1 MTITTKPNLQKRFF
15 AGLIDYGIIFIV
27 AFFDFYFFGE
37 TAEDGSWKLNGL
49 PAFALMI
56 FWFAWTVV
64 AEQFSEATFGNQLMN
79 LKVLSIDENDTEPSF
94 RQSFKRHFLDL
105 FDLWPVGILGMVFIK
120 NTKYNQRLGDL
131 WAKTNVVD
139 ILDKEQGIIK

>member
-37 TAEDGSWKLNGL
+37 KAEDGLWKLNGL
-49 PAFALMI
+49 PPFGLMI

-64 AEQFSEATFGNQLMN
+64 AEQFSESTFGNQLMN
-79 LKVLSIDENDTEPSF
+79 LKVLSINENDTEPSF
-94 RQSFKRHFLDL
+94 GQSFKRHLLDL
-105 FDLWPVGILGMVFIK
+105 FDLWPVGILGILFIK
-120 NTKYNQRLGDL
+120 NTKYNQRLGDF
-131 WAKTNVVD
+131 WAKTIVVD